1 MHNNE
6 NLLERIT
13 VLEVLDHILDKGIVV
28 SGNLVISVANVDL
41 IYLGLQLVLSSAE
54 TLFPINQGRFSD
66 DLSLLPD

>member
-1 MHNNE
+1 VHDDE

-28 SGNLVISVANVDL
+28 SGSLVISVANVDL
-41 IYLGLQLVLSSAE
+41 IYLGLQLVLSSVE
-54 TLFPINQGRFSD
+54 TLLPRTQERFLD